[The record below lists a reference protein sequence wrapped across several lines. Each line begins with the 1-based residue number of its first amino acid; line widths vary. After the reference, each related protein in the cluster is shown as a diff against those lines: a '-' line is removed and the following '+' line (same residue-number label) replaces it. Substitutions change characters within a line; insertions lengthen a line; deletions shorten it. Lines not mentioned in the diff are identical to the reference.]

1 MENLDNITTTY
12 KNQTGKGSKKCLPL
26 AAGDTTPILDLVID
40 SGIRK
45 TGRPAEYPNTPQGL
59 DRFIQTTID
68 YFQFVRTRNA
78 DPDLET
84 SQQIIPDVENWSC
97 YLGISRMTLLT
108 YEKRGGEWQETVQYY
123 KNAIAAIKK
132 NLALNYKVPPVL
144 AIFDLCN
151 NHNYINS
158 SEYKL
163 TTETQKEEKQAL
175 SVEYLPRLGETDNGS
190 SIDDTPHK
198 EV

>member
-59 DRFIQTTID
+59 DRFIQNTLD

-78 DPDLET
+78 DPDLE
-84 SQQIIPDVENWSC
+84 SNQFIIPDVESWSC
-97 YLGISRMTLLT
+97 FVGISRMTLLT
-108 YEKRGGEWQETVQYY
+108 YEKRGGEWEEVIQFY

-132 NLALNYKVPPVL
+132 NMALNFKIPPVL
-144 AIFDLCN
+144 AIFDMTN
-151 NHNYINS
+151 NHSYINS
-158 SEYKL
+158 SEFKL
-163 TTETQKEEKQAL
+163 ADGTRKEEKQAL
-175 SVEYLPRLGETDNGS
+175 SVEYLPKLTDNGS
-190 SIDDTPHK
+190 SIDDTPHIT